1 MSRKAAVIAAVVLAV
16 LVVGGIFLS
25 RSPLARINFAGS
37 LGSGGRANVRV
48 PPGFTIE
55 VFADGLLVP
64 TGENLARFI
73 FERVQAALGDAA
85 RVTEVVVAEDATL
98 RCAYRGEGT

>member
-55 VFADGLLVP
+55 VFADGLEGP
-64 TGENLARFI
+64 RFI
-73 FERVQAALGDAA
+73 AFGPDFLPHSSQ
-85 RVTEVVVAEDATL
+85 
-98 RCAYRGEGT
+98 RGA